1 VQKLFTHLFTDSID
15 QMEANTLDLYMSCYA
30 HAAYHEAGTQQ
41 EIIGVF
47 NVIRN
52 RVKSKNYGNDPCEVV
67 YANGQFQGVTDANH
81 EEVDQKRYLQIKYTA
96 IDAVYFNKIKNP
108 IGNKLHFYDDS
119 IDTPAGWKN
128 CNIKIGRLVFC
139 D

>member
-1 VQKLFTHLFTDSID
+1 
-15 QMEANTLDLYMSCYA
+15 MEANTLDLYMSCYA

-41 EIIGVF
+41 EIIAVF

-52 RVKSKNYGNDPCEVV
+52 RVKTKNYGNDPCEVV

-96 IDAVYFNKIKNP
+96 IDAIYFNKIKNP

-119 IDTPAGWKN
+119 IDTPLGWTN

>member
-1 VQKLFTHLFTDSID
+1 MDINV
-15 QMEANTLDLYMSCYA
+15 LDLNMSCYA
-30 HAAYHEAGTQQ
+30 HAAYHEASTKQ
-41 EIIGVF
+41 EIIAVF

-52 RVKSKNYGNDPCEVV
+52 RVKSKSFGNDVCEIV

-81 EEVDQKRYLQIKYTA
+81 EEVDQKHYLEIKSL
-96 IDAVYFNKIKNP
+96 AVDVIHFNKMLNP

-119 IDTPAGWKN
+119 IATPLGWKN
-128 CNIKIGRLVFC
+128 CNTKIGRLVFC